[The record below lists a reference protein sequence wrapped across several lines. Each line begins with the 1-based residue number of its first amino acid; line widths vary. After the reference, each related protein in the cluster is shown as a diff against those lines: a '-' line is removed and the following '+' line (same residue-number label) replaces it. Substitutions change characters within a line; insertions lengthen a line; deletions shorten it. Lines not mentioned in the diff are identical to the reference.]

1 MRREII
7 EAIGGW
13 DEKALAEDTE
23 ISFRIYMMG
32 YKIKFQPK
40 AVTWEQE
47 PQTLKVWFRQRT
59 QLGERQYLCYC
70 EKCTVIIQ
78 RKST

>member
-1 MRREII
+1 MTGVQTCALPIFI

-13 DEKALAEDTE
+13 DDKALAEDTE

-47 PQTLKVWFRQRT
+47 D
-59 QLGERQYLCYC
+59 
-70 EKCTVIIQ
+70 
-78 RKST
+78 RKSVV